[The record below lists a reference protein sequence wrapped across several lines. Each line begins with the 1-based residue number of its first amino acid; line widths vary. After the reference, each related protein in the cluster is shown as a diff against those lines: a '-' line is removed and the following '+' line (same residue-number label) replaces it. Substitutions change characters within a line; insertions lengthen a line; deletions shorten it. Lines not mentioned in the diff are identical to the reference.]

1 MRTKLGAS
9 SLLIVAFLLAG
20 VFVACSPLFAHHGN
34 AAYDTDKTVTVKGV
48 VTEYIWANPHV
59 FVKVDAKDDSGNTQH
74 WVIEAQNLVAQS
86 DLGWTNVMFKPG
98 DQVVIDVT
106 PAKNGR
112 PIGRFKGRIVIN
124 GQEFKPTR

>member
-1 MRTKLGAS
+1 MRTKFRTT
-9 SLLIVAFLLAG
+9 SLLLLGFLA
-20 VFVACSPLFAHHGN
+20 ACFPLFAHHGN
-34 AAYDTDKTVTVKGV
+34 AAYDTEKTVTVKGV

-59 FVKVDAKDDSGNTQH
+59 FVKVDAKDDSGNTLH
-74 WVIEAQNLVAQS
+74 WVIEAQNLVSQS
-86 DLGWTNVMFKPG
+86 ELGWTNVMFKPG

-124 GQEFKPTR
+124 GQEFKPLR

>member
-1 MRTKLGAS
+1 VRNKLGAI
-9 SLLIVAFLLAG
+9 SLLFLGALAVSG
-20 VFVACSPLFAHHGN
+20 PLYAHHGN
-34 AAYDTDKTVTVKGV
+34 ASYDVEKTVTVKGV

-59 FVKVDAKDDSGNTQH
+59 FVKVDAKDDAGNTSH
-74 WVIEAQNLVAQS
+74 WVIEAQNIVAQS
-86 DLGWTNVMFKPG
+86 DLGWTNAMFKPG

-124 GQEFKPTR
+124 GQEFKPAR

>member
-1 MRTKLGAS
+1 MRNKLKPT
-9 SLLIVAFLLAG
+9 SLLIVAFLTASL
-20 VFVACSPLFAHHGN
+20 PLLAHHGN
-34 AAYDTDKTVTVKGV
+34 ASYDTEKTVTVKGA

-59 FVKVDAKDDSGNTQH
+59 FVKVDAKDDSGNTVH

-86 DLGWTNVMFKPG
+86 DLGWTNMMFKPG

-124 GQEFKPTR
+124 GQEFKRSR

>member
-1 MRTKLGAS
+1 VRTKLGTNSYLA
-9 SLLIVAFLLAG
+9 SLLLVVVLA
-20 VFVACSPLFAHHGN
+20 ACLPLSAHHGN
-34 AAYDTDKTVTVKGV
+34 AAYDTEKTVTVKGV

-59 FVKVDAKDDSGNTQH
+59 FVKVDAKDDSGNTLH
-74 WVIEAQNLVAQS
+74 WVIEAQNLVSQS
-86 DLGWTNVMFKPG
+86 ELGWTNVMFKPG

-124 GQEFKPTR
+124 GQEFKPLR

>member
-1 MRTKLGAS
+1 MRNKLSAI
-9 SLLIVAFLLAG
+9 SLLVVAFLAASL
-20 VFVACSPLFAHHGN
+20 PLLAHHGN
-34 AAYDTDKTVTVKGV
+34 ASYDTEKTVTVKGT

-59 FVKVDAKDDSGNTQH
+59 FVKVDAKDDSGNTVH

-86 DLGWTNVMFKPG
+86 DLGWTNAMFKPG

-124 GQEFKPTR
+124 GQQFKPSR

>member
-1 MRTKLGAS
+1 VRNKLKPT
-9 SLLIVAFLLAG
+9 SLLIVAFLTASL
-20 VFVACSPLFAHHGN
+20 PLLAHHGN
-34 AAYDTDKTVTVKGV
+34 ASYDTEKTVTVKGA

-59 FVKVDAKDDSGNTQH
+59 FVKVDAKDDSGNTVH

-86 DLGWTNVMFKPG
+86 DLGWTNAMFKPG

-124 GQEFKPTR
+124 GQEFKRSR

>member
-1 MRTKLGAS
+1 MRNKLGTI
-9 SLLIVAFLLAG
+9 SLFVVGLLA
-20 VFVACSPLFAHHGN
+20 ASLPLFAHHGN
-34 AAYDTDKTVTVKGV
+34 ASYDVSKTVTVKGV

-59 FVKVDAKDDSGNTQH
+59 WVKVDAKDENGETMH
-74 WVIEAQNLVAQS
+74 WVIEAQNLVSQS
-86 DLGWTNVMFKPG
+86 ELGWTNTMFKPG

-124 GQEFKPTR
+124 GQEFKPLSR

>member
-1 MRTKLGAS
+1 VRNKLGAI
-9 SLLIVAFLLAG
+9 SLLIVGFLAASL
-20 VFVACSPLFAHHGN
+20 PLFAHHGN
-34 AAYDTDKTVTVKGV
+34 ASYDTEKTVTVKGA

-59 FVKVDAKDDSGNTQH
+59 FVKVDGKDDSGNTVH
-74 WVIEAQNLVAQS
+74 WVIEAQNLVQQS
-86 DLGWTNVMFKPG
+86 TLGWTNTTFKPG

-124 GQEFKPTR
+124 GQPFKP